1 MAKPNPRYGNGAARR
16 KLRERFR
23 AMGCEC
29 GICRGLRGP
38 IRYDEPSDSLHPYSF
53 VLDEIHPVKWWQR
66 YGYAS
71 QTAAAIDVDN
81 LQAAHWVCN
90 AEKGAKDNWHVGDGD
105 RASQRLSA
113 PLRTSRKR

>member
-1 MAKPNPRYGNGAARR
+1 MAKDPRYRNGNARR

-38 IRYDEPSDSLHPYSF
+38 IHYDEPSDADHPLSY

-71 QTAAAIDVDN
+71 QTAAALDPNNV
-81 LQAAHWVCN
+81 QPAHRICN
-90 AEKGAKDNWHVGDGD
+90 AEKGAKDNWHVEERGV
-105 RASQRLSA
+105 ASRGLSA
-113 PLRTSRKR
+113 PLVTSRKR

>member
-1 MAKPNPRYGNGAARR
+1 
-16 KLRERFR
+16 
-23 AMGCEC
+23 MGLPC

-38 IRYDEPSDSLHPYSF
+38 IHYDEPSDAEHPLSF
-53 VLDEIHPVKWWQR
+53 VLDEIHPIKWWRQ

-71 QTAAAIDVDN
+71 PTDAATDPNNV
-81 LQAAHWVCN
+81 QPAHRICN

-113 PLRTSRKR
+113 PLATSRKR